1 MKGELTCLRCGRT
14 MAYMKTEKLQLG
26 KTSLLLGDWPNIWA
40 GALDVEIYVC
50 PGCRKLELFQADTEP
65 PETNGIAQKTCPQC
79 GLVHDLDD
87 PKCPR
92 CRHRYT
98 W

>member
-1 MKGELTCLRCGRT
+1 MKHNLACLRCG
-14 MAYMKTEKLQLG
+14 TEMQFLKVEHIQLG
-26 KTSLLLGDWPNIWA
+26 KTSLLLGDWPNLLA
-40 GALDVEIYVC
+40 GALEVELYLC
-50 PGCRKLELFQADTEP
+50 PSCRKLELFQADIEP
-65 PETNGIAQKTCPQC
+65 QETNRIAQKTCPQC

-92 CRHRYT
+92 CRYRYE